1 MRNTTKL
8 KHVLLKYT
16 AEFNMSDEGIFTLTL
31 IDKLNISNISQF
43 EGKSYAIVLSKAYS
57 HLLKE
62 LKNNDRNL
70 MRE

>member
-31 IDKLNISNISQF
+31 IDKFNPSNIYQF

>member
-16 AEFNMSDEGIFTLTL
+16 AEFNMNDEGIFTLTI
-31 IDKLNISNISQF
+31 IDKFNHSNINQF
-43 EGKSYAIVLSKAYS
+43 EGKTYAIVLSKAYA
-57 HLLKE
+57 HLLRV
-62 LKNNDRNL
+62 LKNSDQNL

>member
-16 AEFNMSDEGIFTLTL
+16 AEFNMNDDGVFTLTL
-31 IDKLNISNISQF
+31 IDKFNPSTIYQF
-43 EGKSYAIVLSKAYS
+43 EGKSYAIVLSKSYS

-62 LKNNDRNL
+62 LKINDRNL
-70 MRE
+70 MSE